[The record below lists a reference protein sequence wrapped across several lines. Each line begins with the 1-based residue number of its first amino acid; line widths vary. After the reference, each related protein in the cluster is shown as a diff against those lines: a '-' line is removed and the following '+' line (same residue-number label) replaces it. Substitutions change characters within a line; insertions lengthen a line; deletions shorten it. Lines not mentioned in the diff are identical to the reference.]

1 MRDYTNADFYYGQER
16 GGSMLNKVLLAV
28 LLALVVILVCG
39 TAVGLV
45 SGTHKKSPQY
55 RRADPSPQKVTHSG
69 KKNQKLDAFTEL
81 GQIRAVTKAE
91 EGEEGGI
98 LLVVSPWFSYQ
109 SGDTALFEELAQ
121 KNRQEK
127 AIILN
132 YFGSYTEKEL
142 LAKGER
148 NVKEELLSLINEQLV
163 LGKITNV
170 YFDQYLFFE

>member
-1 MRDYTNADFYYGQER
+1 MYNYTNADFQYGR
-16 GGSMLNKVLLAV
+16 GPVILNRVLLAL

-45 SGTHKKSPQY
+45 NGKNRQGTQY
-55 RRADPSPQKVTHSG
+55 RRADPSPQKVMSSSS
-69 KKNQKLDAFTEL
+69 KSDQKLDAYTEL
-81 GQIRAVTKAE
+81 GQIRTVTKAE
-91 EGEEGGI
+91 EGEAGGI
-98 LLVVSPWFSYQ
+98 RLVVSPWFSYQ

-127 AIILN
+127 SIIMN
-132 YFGSYTEKEL
+132 YFSGYTEKEL

-148 NVKEELLSLINEQLV
+148 NVKEELCSLINEQLV
-163 LGKITNV
+163 LGKIKNV

>member
-1 MRDYTNADFYYGQER
+1 M
-16 GGSMLNKVLLAV
+16 
-28 LLALVVILVCG
+28 
-39 TAVGLV
+39 
-45 SGTHKKSPQY
+45 
-55 RRADPSPQKVTHSG
+55 THSG
-69 KKNQKLDAFTEL
+69 RKNQKLDAFTEL